1 MSAFNY
7 LQELD
12 QKFTS
17 NPGSP
22 TAEESESIQTLHF
35 KVGQYNFLLPLDNST
50 EVIMTIDY
58 TSVPICRPWLVGVA
72 SHRGELLTLVDLKN
86 FLFNSDPL
94 HKLNNHRVITN
105 KNESLYLGVV
115 VDQVVGL
122 LNISEHEKRDSC
134 PAHWDSSVI
143 DFMTG
148 IYNLDGTYFGMCDMH
163 KIVQDKSFKDTQK
176 ILN

>member
-17 NPGSP
+17 NPGALS
-22 TAEESESIQTLHF
+22 TEESEAIQTLHF
-35 KVGQYNFLLPLDNST
+35 KVGQYDFLLPLGNST

-58 TSVPICRPWLVGVA
+58 TTVPISRPWLVGVA

-86 FLFNSDPL
+86 FLFNSDPIT
-94 HKLNNHRVITN
+94 KLNDRRVVTN
-105 KNESLYLGVV
+105 KSGSLYLGVV
-115 VDQVVGL
+115 VDQVIGL
-122 LNISEHEKRDSC
+122 QNVSEHEKRNSC
-134 PAHWDSSVI
+134 PAHWDDSVT

-148 IYNLDGTYFGMCDMH
+148 IYNVDGAYFGMCDVY
-163 KIVQDKSFKDTQK
+163 KIVQDKSFNDSQK